1 MPGASASSSTRRV
14 FGPADT
20 LQQDDLQVLK
30 LTSDFHPESVMLHI
44 ESLTLS
50 GKADPALCVGPTTCM
65 NSKGA
70 NPRKCQNDDVH
81 N

>member
-1 MPGASASSSTRRV
+1 MPGASASSSQV

-30 LTSDFHPESVMLHI
+30 LTSDFHPGSVMLHI

-50 GKADPALCVGPTTCM
+50 GKADPALCVYAGPTTCM

-70 NPRKCQNDDVH
+70 EPRKCQNDDVH